1 MAGKKRKKS
10 IFSHLTGA
18 FTALIGIA
26 LMLAL
31 VLLGLVMF
39 FNAPMQAGGTQDAS
53 LERDGIKRGE
63 GGEYYI
69 DIRKGESAR
78 SAGLRLE
85 RAGLIRSRH
94 FWYLLCRF
102 DKDFIKSG
110 TYRLDIPASQIS
122 IHRLLISGKQLLTRV
137 TIPEGATLKKMA
149 KIMEEAGI
157 CPAAE
162 FIEAAGGSA
171 AISRYRIPNPT
182 MEGYLFP
189 DTYLFPAEYP
199 AEKALEAMADNFFSR
214 IGKIDQRAPAM
225 PPEELNQKVIIASIV
240 EREYRLPEEAPLM
253 AGVFFNRLRINMAL
267 QSCAT
272 VEYIITEIQGKPHP
286 AVILSRDLEIR
297 DPYNTYVKPG
307 LPPGPISA
315 PGEVALRA
323 AFFPADTRYL
333 YFRLNDA
340 QSGRHYFSAT
350 LDEHIKAGQFFTKGS
365 P

>member
-1 MAGKKRKKS
+1 LAGKEKKRS
-10 IFSHLTGA
+10 VFSYMIGV
-18 FTALIGIA
+18 FTALVGIA
-26 LMLAL
+26 LVLAL
-31 VLLGLVMF
+31 VSLGVVMF
-39 FNAPMQAGGTQDAS
+39 LNAPTRAGKAQDAA
-53 LERDGIKRGE
+53 LEQDGVRRGE

-69 DIRKGESAR
+69 DIRKGESAQ

-94 FWYLLCRF
+94 FWNLLCRF
-102 DKDFIKSG
+102 DKDFIKYG
-110 TYRLDIPASQIS
+110 TYWLEIPASQIS
-122 IHRLLISGKQLLTRV
+122 IHRMLISGRQLLNKV
-137 TIPEGATLKKMA
+137 TIPEGATLKKTA
-149 KIMEEAGI
+149 KIMEDAGV

-162 FIEAAGGSA
+162 FIEASRDSTTL
-171 AISRYRIPNPT
+171 SRYRIPNST

-199 AEKALEAMADNFFSR
+199 AARALESMADNFFMR
-214 IGKIDQRAPAM
+214 IEKISQRSLAM
-225 PPEELNQKVIIASIV
+225 SPEELNQKVVIASII

-253 AGVFFNRLRINMAL
+253 AGVFFNRLRISMAL

-272 VEYIITEIQGKPHP
+272 VEYIITEIQDKPHP
-286 AVILSRDLEIR
+286 AVILNRDLEIR
-297 DPYNTYVKPG
+297 NPYNTYIKPG

-323 AFFPADTRYL
+323 AFFPADSKYL

-340 QSGRHYFSAT
+340 QSGRHYFSTT
-350 LDEHIKAGQFFTKGS
+350 LDEHIKAGQFFTKDI

>member
-1 MAGKKRKKS
+1 LAGKERKKY
-10 IFSHLTGA
+10 IFSYMIGF
-18 FTALIGIA
+18 FTSLIGIM
-26 LMLAL
+26 LILAL
-31 VLLGLVMF
+31 VSLGIVIYL
-39 FNAPMQAGGTQDAS
+39 NAPAQSGKARDAA
-53 LERDGIKRGE
+53 LEQDGIKRGE

-69 DIRKGESAR
+69 DIRKGESAQ

-94 FWYLLCRF
+94 FWNLLCRF
-102 DKDFIKSG
+102 DKNFIKYG
-110 TYRLDIPASQIS
+110 TYWLEIPASQIS
-122 IHRLLISGKQLLTRV
+122 IHRLLISGRQLLNRV
-137 TIPEGATLKKMA
+137 TVPEGATLKKMA
-149 KIMEEAGI
+149 KIMEDAGV

-162 FIEAAGGSA
+162 FIEAASDRETV
-171 AISRYRIPNPT
+171 SRYRIPNST

-189 DTYLFPAEYP
+189 DTYLFPEGYP
-199 AEKALEAMADNFFSR
+199 AARTLEAMADNFFTR
-214 IGKIDQRAPAM
+214 IEKIDHRSLLM
-225 PPEELNQKVIIASIV
+225 SPEELNQKVVIASII

-253 AGVFFNRLRINMAL
+253 AGVFFNRMRINMAL

-286 AVILSRDLEIR
+286 VVILNRDLEIR
-297 DPYNTYVKPG
+297 DPYNTYIKHG

-315 PGEVALRA
+315 PGEVALNA
-323 AFFPADTRYL
+323 AFFPADTKYL